1 MHIRINTEKAPSA
14 IGPYSQAICTGNR
27 VYLSG
32 QLGVDAST
40 GEMPEAF
47 SEQAELVMKN
57 IGFILAEA
65 AFGFTDITKTTIFLD
80 DLENFNAI
88 NEIYG
93 AYFPEHKPARSCF
106 QVSRLPK
113 NAKVEIEVIAER

>member
-1 MHIRINTEKAPSA
+1 MNTPITSEKAPAA

-27 VYLSG
+27 LYLSG

-47 SEQAELVMKN
+47 GEQAELVMKN
-57 IGFILAEA
+57 IVFILSEA
-65 AFGFTDITKTTIFLD
+65 GFALTDITKTTIFLD
-80 DLENFNAI
+80 DMENFSAI

-93 AYFPEHKPARSCF
+93 AYFPEYKPARSCF
-106 QVSRLPK
+106 QVARLPR